1 VGGKALLLLTG
12 AAAAAGAGTGAAAA
26 VVAAAAGAG
35 GAGELAANGAAV
47 ELGWTAAGL
56 LCVTGLTV

>member
-1 VGGKALLLLTG
+1 MGGKALLLLTG
-12 AAAAAGAGTGAAAA
+12 AAAAAGAGTGAAAI
-26 VVAAAAGAG
+26 VVAAGGAG

>member
-26 VVAAAAGAG
+26 VVAAGAG

>member
-1 VGGKALLLLTG
+1 MGGKALLLLTG

-26 VVAAAAGAG
+26 VVAAGAG